1 MDAIGV
7 DVGGSNLR
15 VARVG
20 EDGRIRAAL
29 GATTH
34 GDPHDAMARIIALS
48 RDLDGPEVA
57 GIGIGIPGRV
67 DAAARRVLSGGF
79 LDLSRVELA
88 SSVEDALAKP
98 VRLDTDANL
107 ALLAEWRHGAARG
120 ADNVVM
126 LTIGTGIGGAAL
138 LGGRL
143 LRGRQSAG
151 QFGHLT
157 VDHAGLA
164 CACGRR
170 GCVETTSS
178 GTALGRL
185 IHEAGLPGDTRAEGL
200 LDAARADD
208 GVARDVIRRWAL
220 PLRAAI
226 DSLVA
231 ALDPERVVLGG
242 GLGGAAAR
250 ALAFAPALSGWYQAP
265 VVAAELGDSAGVIGA
280 AWVARRPESD
290 LP

>member
-1 MDAIGV
+1 MEAIGV
-7 DVGGSNLR
+7 DVGGTNLR

-20 EDGRIRAAL
+20 ADGAILAARS
-29 GATTH
+29 ARTT
-34 GDPHDAMARIIALS
+34 GDPDEALAQIIALS
-48 RDLDGPEVA
+48 RDLDTPAVA

-67 DAAARRVLSGGF
+67 DVAARRVLSGGF
-79 LDLSRVELA
+79 LDLSRV
-88 SSVEDALAKP
+88 ALADDVEAALGKR
-98 VRLDTDANL
+98 VILDSDANL

-120 ADNVVM
+120 ADNVAM

-138 LGGRL
+138 LDGRI
-143 LRGRQSAG
+143 LRGRRSAG

-164 CACGRR
+164 CACGRS

-185 IHEAGLPGDTRAEGL
+185 VAEAGLPPETRVEALQAGADQGDV
-200 LDAARADD
+200 D
-208 GVARDVIRRWAL
+208 ARDLLLRWAG
-220 PLRAAI
+220 PLRDAI

-242 GLGGAAAR
+242 GLGAAACR
-250 ALAFAPALSGWYQAP
+250 ALALAPARSPWYQAP
-265 VVAAELGDSAGVIGA
+265 VVTAQLGDTAGVIGA
-280 AWVARRPESD
+280 AWAARQEGISP
-290 LP
+290 